1 VIVGSRTVV
10 QGSVAGLSVAVAIL
24 LLCGRAGASTAPT
37 AASRTV
43 TVVVSGP
50 GTVSAP
56 VDGLVCRA
64 SCIWRVGTEVT
75 LTAAEGAG
83 AGFLRWGGACA
94 GTEGTTCTL
103 ALPADATVRAEFRA
117 FTISPPQGPPPPPT
131 GEPPPPST
139 TPPLTG
145 GGGGDGDGDAP
156 PPPTPAPTPAPP
168 PSQPNP
174 GPGVIGDDLYEK
186 IDDAYEDL
194 PWASVAFNAPETI
207 GRGETVAIELLLSL
221 RKTVERL
228 KRQITEAGAQVGAR
242 VQVTDVM
249 EARLTGTDFEI
260 LAVSPE
266 RQRVTAGED
275 TSWSWDVRPT
285 QTGKLR
291 LHVTLTGFLRIDGER
306 EPRAIRT
313 FDHVLDVRVTWFAR
327 ISGFVEDNWQWL
339 WTAIL
344 VPIGL
349 WLARKRSKRHP
360 PPATPAA
367 PTN

>member
-1 VIVGSRTVV
+1 MQV
-10 QGSVAGLSVAVAIL
+10 SVLGLSVAVAIL

-37 AASRTV
+37 AASRTL
-43 TVVVSGP
+43 TVVVTGP
-50 GTVSAP
+50 GSVSAP
-56 VDGLVCRA
+56 AEALVCRA
-64 SCIWRVGTEVT
+64 SCTWSVGTEVT
-75 LTAAEGAG
+75 LTAVAGAG
-83 AGFLRWGGACA
+83 AGFLRWRGACE
-94 GTEGTTCTL
+94 GTEGATCTL
-103 ALPADATVRAEFRA
+103 SLPTDAAVQAVFGA
-117 FTISPPQGPPPPPT
+117 FAITPPSGPPPPPT
-131 GEPPPPST
+131 GAPPPPSPEPT
-139 TPPLTG
+139 
-145 GGGGDGDGDAP
+145 P
-156 PPPTPAPTPAPP
+156 PPPPPPPVPPPP
-168 PSQPNP
+168 PSPDNP
-174 GPGVIGDDLYEK
+174 GPGVDGADLYED
-186 IDDAYEDL
+186 IDAAYEDL

-228 KRQITEAGAQVGAR
+228 KRQITEAGARVGAR

-275 TSWSWDVRPT
+275 TSWNWDVRPT
-285 QTGKLR
+285 RTGKLR

-313 FDHVLDVRVTWFAR
+313 FDHELDVRVKWFAR
-327 ISGFVEDNWQWL
+327 ISTFVGDNWQWL

-349 WLARKRSKRHP
+349 WLARRRSNRHP
-360 PPATPAA
+360 PPAAPAA
-367 PTN
+367 PTS